1 MIENIE
7 FEAVSQGRSE
17 IRLQHSTGQTTV
29 ITFCSRFPILKQDRY
44 LEALNILFQK
54 HPDLSPDDDLFNL
67 FMWWFAKCRLEM
79 PFSVGTFTNDDR
91 LRIGKRI
98 KELREELHM
107 DARHLSLISGINA
120 ANLCRIEQ
128 GKYSVGLDVLSKIAS
143 ALGCKVDFVK
153 LNLDR
158 K

>member
-1 MIENIE
+1 MIEDVI
-7 FEAVSQGRSE
+7 FEATSQGGSE

-29 ITFCSRFPILKQDRY
+29 ITFRTIYPLQAQNRY
-44 LEALNILFQK
+44 LEALKVLFKK
-54 HPDLSPDDDLFNL
+54 HSDLSPNDDLFNL
-67 FMWWFAKCRLEM
+67 FMWWFAKCNLEM
-79 PFSVGTFTNDDR
+79 PLSVGTFTNDDR

-107 DARHLSLISGINA
+107 DARRLSLISGINA
-120 ANLCRIEQ
+120 ANICRIEQ

-143 ALGCKVDFVK
+143 ALSCKIDFVK
-153 LNLDR
+153 LNQEQ